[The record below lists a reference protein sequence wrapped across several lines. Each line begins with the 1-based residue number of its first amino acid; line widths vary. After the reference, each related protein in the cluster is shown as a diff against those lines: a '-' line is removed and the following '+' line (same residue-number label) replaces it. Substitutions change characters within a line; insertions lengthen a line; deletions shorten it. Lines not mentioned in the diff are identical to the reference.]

1 MKLIQNMKNKITYFS
16 LLLIGTFNIVF
27 AQSVRLPN
35 LNDTFKAADLA
46 HKPVNADIILMAT
59 KNLLF
64 SLEKKQ
70 RNKREDTLLV
80 LASERLA
87 YLYYSTR
94 IPQKNPDPMLVYSQ
108 KLLKYA
114 KHCGYTINIFRAY
127 DYIATVYAIKT
138 DYQKALDISLEAY
151 KLTAN
156 LKGADLILTTYPLTR
171 IASSYQ
177 LLRDYDNSLIFHLK
191 ALDIIELCKKNDF
204 KTGITKEKLR
214 IANTSFAYKYDDIG
228 VIYAEQKNFSEALK
242 YYQLAYNYAKKS
254 EFLAQTSMAIKHE
267 MDNLEIQYLSLKKLK
282 RYDLALIAYENYMT
296 LNDSITNRRKLTQV
310 LNLQRK
316 LETEKEKAEFDKR
329 QLLQKVII
337 DSSQRANE
345 ILLLKAENNE
355 VEKKAL
361 FEKNKNDEL
370 ARKLQIEQLR
380 TTSEKTQLLQ
390 QNHINSL
397 NV

>member
-1 MKLIQNMKNKITYFS
+1 MKFIQNMKNKITYFS
-16 LLLIGTFNIVF
+16 LLLIGSFNIVF

-46 HKPVNADIILMAT
+46 HKPVNADSILSAT

-177 LLRDYDNSLIFHLK
+177 LLRDYDNSIISK
-191 ALDIIELCKKNDF
+191 AF
-204 KTGITKEKLR
+204 R
-214 IANTSFAYKYDDIG
+214 
-228 VIYAEQKNFSEALK
+228 
-242 YYQLAYNYAKKS
+242 
-254 EFLAQTSMAIKHE
+254 
-267 MDNLEIQYLSLKKLK
+267 
-282 RYDLALIAYENYMT
+282 
-296 LNDSITNRRKLTQV
+296 
-310 LNLQRK
+310 
-316 LETEKEKAEFDKR
+316 
-329 QLLQKVII
+329 
-337 DSSQRANE
+337 
-345 ILLLKAENNE
+345 
-355 VEKKAL
+355 
-361 FEKNKNDEL
+361 
-370 ARKLQIEQLR
+370 
-380 TTSEKTQLLQ
+380 
-390 QNHINSL
+390 
-397 NV
+397 